1 MHIPVQDMIC
11 MDDDYEEYLRFMDAM
26 WRIKSRLEND
36 NGDDEE

>member
-1 MHIPVQDMIC
+1 MIC
-11 MDDDYEEYLRFMDAM
+11 MDTDYEEYLRFMGAM

>member
-1 MHIPVQDMIC
+1 